1 MAKPSRQSHHG
12 FTLVEIAIVMV
23 IIGLLLAGILN
34 AQSILRN
41 ARTQDTIKA
50 VNDLANAAQQFRDRY
65 GNWPGVLQN
74 AAASIPGLTATS
86 CPGNTAGVITST
98 AESACA
104 SEELIRS
111 GMLRGDAATP
121 IRVGA
126 TVTLSITGNTAALVG
141 FAGLPANWR
150 NVLRIES
157 IDCDIAIQLD
167 RATDDG
173 NTATGNF
180 RTDTACAGQ
189 DQNVLV
195 ANAALRLN

>member
-1 MAKPSRQSHHG
+1 MRHFKQRHRG

-74 AAASIPGLTATS
+74 AAASIPGLTAA
-86 CPGNTAGVITST
+86 CIGNATGMIATA

-121 IRVGA
+121 IRVSA

-150 NVLRIES
+150 NVLRIAS

-195 ANAALRLN
+195 PNAALRLH